1 MKHDFRYPTIIKHGN
16 KYNIY
21 ISTGSR
27 NYGKVI
33 FIYNVDLPITKS
45 KCLTNYISI
54 IEEELVVH
62 NFTVF
67 KDKYLNKDFI
77 LMLCKFPL
85 ENKLPKNFGLKFS
98 EPKTLLYLPL

>member
-1 MKHDFRYPTIIKHGN
+1 MDTSIVKMISTPFLSTGLTVVPVFNPAIEKTIIN
-16 KYNIY
+16 
-21 ISTGSR
+21 
-27 NYGKVI
+27 
-33 FIYNVDLPITKS
+33 
-45 KCLTNYISI
+45 
-54 IEEELVVH
+54 
-62 NFTVF
+62 